1 MNYKRIYFQIIS
13 YRKQNP
19 LTKEDGYI
27 EYHHIIPRSLGGSD
41 DESNLVALTAREHYI
56 VHVLLYKIFKKRAEN
71 KVLKAKDLKMN
82 ALANMA
88 AALRFM
94 GFSTTKQHSVKM
106 NSHLFE
112 ELRIKANNDI
122 KEGRINSTYSIEVLK
137 QMYEF
142 YIVNSCS
149 NNEQKYAEL
158 QDRFNYPYKVQ
169 SLRQLLIHNG
179 FSIQDGLRYIQR
191 KQLIAM
197 YADFMTNRKQYRTKN
212 GFEVFQEKWSFWN
225 TKKRLTNYFAE
236 QGLSTNNS
244 SLDDTFNLILD
255 IINQI
260 EYKTQAFTQ
269 NVFKEIQELNLSK
282 VELFTYKKIIQL
294 I

>member
-71 KVLKAKDLKMN
+71 EVLKAKDLKMN

-260 EYKTQAFTQ
+260 EYKAQAFTQ